1 MSIRWRSSLK
11 IQVSTIIFA
20 AFRWIT
26 EIELSNEKLV
36 IFAISVKIQT
46 LYGRKKKL
54 IPTKIGT
61 KGFRMLLK

>member
-20 AFRWIT
+20 AYNLT
-26 EIELSNEKLV
+26 EIKLSNEKLV